1 MFTRRIAATVLTTA
15 LTSTAF
21 LAVAAPGADAADR
34 GADRAAKGCVTKA
47 EYKKVKKG
55 MPIAKVHKIFGTAGK
70 QTVSVPGVGGG
81 KVVGRAYKVCT
92 SKKGAVGVSYVVK
105 PGKKPVLGAKTAV
118 WK

>member
-21 LAVAAPGADAADR
+21 LAATAPGAEAADR
-34 GADRAAKGCVTKA
+34 GVDRAAKACVSKP

-55 MPIAKVHKIFGTAGK
+55 MPIKKVHKIFGTSGK
-70 QTVSVPGVGGG
+70 QTVSYPAPGGG
-81 KVVGRAYKVCT
+81 KIVGRAYKVCT
-92 SKKGAVGVSYVVK
+92 SKKGAVGVSYVIK
-105 PGKKPVLGAKTAV
+105 PGKEPVLGAKTAV